1 MAHFHISSESANIY
15 QLSSFLDTETG
26 RIMINTYND
35 CQRLTD
41 SLQAQTDPLGQLQLI
56 KPWLING
63 HALIHVIYHRIFQR
77 TFAQSNLIWD
87 SFQKELTQ
95 KVPAKKIN
103 HTLQVFQQDFQIK
116 NTERWKSTSQ
126 EEMLYL
132 WITNQNPAL
141 FLLNKL
147 ISDQKLAEET
157 AYLTFIEQ
165 FRGFKASGPTRQKS
179 GADFVSFLMEPIRQA
194 PNDLLAQ
201 MEFIRTHW
209 QDYLED
215 DLLSLL
221 NGMDFIR
228 EEEKSWFTSGHVVQI
243 PEYKNSSNEEQ
254 ENFTADKNWMP
265 KLVLIA
271 KNIHVWLDQLS
282 KSYHREI
289 RTLDQIPD
297 ETLQELVSRGF
308 TGLWLIGVWERS
320 SASATI
326 KRLCGN
332 PEALASAYSLA
343 DYQVA
348 ADLGGAQAFEN
359 LKYRAASLG
368 IRMGT
373 DMVPNHMGLDSSWVK
388 NHPEWFISLD
398 TPPYPSY
405 TFHGQNLSS
414 DPTYNIQIE
423 DHYYDRSDA
432 AVVFRYQN
440 YATGDTH
447 YIYHGNDGTSMPWND
462 TAQLNYMNAKVRE
475 EVIQTILNVARLSP
489 IIRFDAAMI
498 LTKRHYQRL
507 WFPAPGHAGDIP
519 SRAGRGLADDEFNRL
534 MPVEFWREVVDRI
547 AAEVP
552 DTLLLAE
559 AFWLMESYFVRTL
572 GMHRVYNSAFMHL
585 LRDEDNQNFLTLIRN
600 TLEYNPEILKRYV
613 NFMNNP
619 DEETAVQQ
627 FSKEDKYFGVCT
639 MLATFPGLPMF
650 GHGQIEGFHEKY
662 GMEYR
667 QAYLNETPD
676 MHLLHRHE
684 QEIFPLLK
692 RRAQFSEVANFH
704 MFDFHDSLTGK
715 NEHVYV
721 YSNLVD
727 DKRSLVYFHNKYAET
742 QGWIHQAWKIDS
754 DISLSL
760 AEALG
765 LPLSANSY
773 VIFKDQSTNLRYIH
787 RTLDLHEQGLFLS
800 LRAYEYHTF
809 LDFRIIAEDPSGFYK
824 KIHDHLNGNGT
835 PSIELEAI
843 NLLLAPLIT
852 CAQQNPI
859 YLLDQGPVR
868 IPGFPSLQTSK
879 PFADKLLID
888 WHNALSGSYDLPELQ
903 LPTDAQWK
911 RMLTELDKQLPT
923 KEELPLSNLP
933 LEGLF
938 TVAILTTQ
946 IMSSILNSIQSI
958 PEIHGEQ
965 SAFGKYFL
973 ELFSAYSLEDEQKQ
987 QLVKFQ
993 LFLLEWAAYL
1003 KENLNL
1009 AAILPESS
1017 PFRALLLK
1025 PCIQSLLQVNKYEE
1039 ITWFHR
1045 ESYLLFVLAGK
1056 VMLQIWPGDAIKLLP
1071 AFDLS
1076 TYFAFAEKSQYKL
1089 DALLTLFTAQK
1100 GDPV

>member
-1 MAHFHISSESANIY
+1 MAHFHISSDSANVF
-15 QLSSFLDTETG
+15 QLSSFLDAETG
-26 RIMINTYND
+26 RILINTYND

-41 SLQAQTDPLGQLQLI
+41 SLQAQPDPLGQLQLI

-63 HALIHVIYHRIFQR
+63 HALIHIIYHRIFQR
-77 TFAQSNLIWD
+77 TFSQPNLIWD
-87 SFQKELTQ
+87 SFHKKLSQ
-95 KVPAKKIN
+95 KVPAKKIEN
-103 HTLQVFQQDFQIK
+103 TQQVFQEAFQIK
-116 NTERWKSTSQ
+116 KTEVWKSTPQ

-132 WITNQNPAL
+132 WIANQNPAL
-141 FLLNKL
+141 FLINKL
-147 ISDQKLAEET
+147 ISDQKLAENT

-165 FRGFKASGPTRQKS
+165 FREFTPS
-179 GADFVSFLMEPIRQA
+179 GAAGKQSGGDFISFLMEPIRHA

-228 EEEKSWFTSGHVVQI
+228 EEEKSWFSGGHVVQI
-243 PEYKNSSNEEQ
+243 PDYKNGSDEEL
-254 ENFTADKNWMP
+254 ENFTEDKNWMP

-271 KNIHVWLDQLS
+271 KNIHVWLHQLS
-282 KSYHREI
+282 KSYQREI
-289 RTLDQIPD
+289 RTLDEIPD
-297 ETLQELVSRGF
+297 ETLQELASRGF
-308 TGLWLIGVWERS
+308 SGLWLIGVWERS
-320 SASATI
+320 SASAVI

-343 DYQVA
+343 DYHVA
-348 ADLGGAQAFEN
+348 NDLGGTQAFEN
-359 LKYRAASLG
+359 LKYRASKLG

-373 DMVPNHMGLDSSWVK
+373 DMVPNHMGLDSTWVK
-388 NHPEWFISLD
+388 NHPDWFISLD
-398 TPPYPSY
+398 TPPYSSY

-423 DHYYDRSDA
+423 DHYYERTDA

-440 YATGDTH
+440 YASGETR

-507 WFPAPGHAGDIP
+507 WFPSPGHAGDIP
-519 SRAGRGLADDEFNRL
+519 SRAGRGMSDDEFNRL

-650 GHGQIEGFHEKY
+650 GHGQIEGFSEKY

-667 QAYLNETPD
+667 QAYLDETPD
-676 MHLLHRHE
+676 LHFLHRHE

-692 RRAQFSEVANFH
+692 RRGQFSEVANFH
-704 MFDFHDSLTGK
+704 MFDFHDTLTGK
-715 NEHVYV
+715 NENVYV
-721 YSNLVD
+721 YSNRVD

-742 QGWIHQAWKIDS
+742 QGWIHYAWSIDS
-754 DISLSL
+754 DKSLTL
-760 AEALG
+760 AEALA
-765 LPLSANSY
+765 LPLNANSF
-773 VIFKDQSTNLRYIH
+773 VIFKDQSTNLRYI
-787 RTLDLHEQGLFLS
+787 RKTLDLHEHGFFVS
-800 LRAYEYHTF
+800 LGAYKYHTF
-809 LDFRIIAEDPSGFYK
+809 LDFRIIAEDISGFYQ
-824 KIHDHLNGNGT
+824 KILDHLNGKGT
-835 PSIELEAI
+835 PSIELEAV
-843 NLLLAPLIT
+843 NLLLAPLKE
-852 CAQQNPI
+852 CASHHPI

-879 PFADKLLID
+879 PFADKLLAD
-888 WHNALSGSYDLPELQ
+888 WHEALSPAYDLPALQ
-903 LPTDAQWK
+903 LPTDSQWK
-911 RMLTELDKQLPT
+911 RMLKELDQQLPI
-923 KEELPLSNLP
+923 KDELPLSSLP

-946 IMSSILNSIQSI
+946 ILAPILSSIQSI
-958 PEIHGEQ
+958 PEIHGERFV
-965 SAFGKYFL
+965 FGKYLL
-973 ELFSAYSLEDEQKQ
+973 ELLSAYGLDEEQKQ

-993 LFLLEWAAYL
+993 LFLLEWTVFL
-1003 KENLNL
+1003 QEKLSQPSNLL
-1009 AAILPESS
+1009 VSAPFTEILS
-1017 PFRALLLK
+1017 K
-1025 PCIQSLLQVNKYEE
+1025 PAIQSLLQVNTYQE

-1045 ESYLLFVLAGK
+1045 ESYYIFVLAGK
-1056 VMLQIWPGDAIKLLP
+1056 VTLQIWPEDAKKLLP
-1071 AFDLS
+1071 ALDLS
-1076 TYFAFAEKSQYKL
+1076 VYFAFTEKSQYKL
-1089 DALLTLFTAQK
+1089 EALIALFKAQT
-1100 GDPV
+1100 GDPA